1 MPAPIV
7 ATALLLLATAAWSDI
22 ASRRIP
28 NWISGA
34 LVAVY
39 ALGALL
45 APAATEALGSLAVA
59 GVVFGVASALF
70 AWGKLGGGDVK
81 LLTAVALFAGA
92 GRIAELLLMIALAGG
107 ALALALLLPRRFP
120 VLPAPIQGRLVQAEL
135 PYGVAIAAGAAWIL
149 APQLHPMT

>member
-7 ATALLLLATAAWSDI
+7 ATALLLLITAAGWDI
-22 ASRRIP
+22 ATRRIP
-28 NWISGA
+28 NWVSGC
-34 LVAVY
+34 LVGVY
-39 ALGALL
+39 ALGAFL
-45 APAATEALGSLAVA
+45 APGATDVAGALAVGFA
-59 GVVFGVASALF
+59 VFLLASALF